1 MQSTIVKS
9 VKVEVKL
16 ERPLPGWCELL
27 VAIDGHVYPARRS
40 RAEGD
45 ACIAVLKPVGRAQLQ
60 GTYIIDGGRAER
72 AVIEERAVT
81 LVKVKTRGGGGCGD
95 S

>member
-16 ERPLPGWCELL
+16 ERPLPGWCDLL
-27 VAIDGHVYPARRS
+27 VAIDGHVYPAKRS
-40 RAEGD
+40 KASGD
-45 ACIAVLKPVGRAQLQ
+45 TCIAVLKPVGRAQLQ
-60 GTYIIDGGRAER
+60 GIYIIDGE
-72 AVIEERAVT
+72 
-81 LVKVKTRGGGGCGD
+81 